1 MKSIEEKLASF
12 EKSVIHSAVRERDHY
27 SQELERRKTAE
38 LKEAKNRYRQEVRV
52 SYSKGLEE
60 VQKEARFIVS
70 TAKNEGQTALA
81 QKRNAIIDLVFSEL
95 TEKLRAFVRSAA
107 YENYFTKKLKEALAA
122 AAVVYQNGGAG
133 KTIRVLLT
141 AADAS
146 DKEKLVRAV
155 SADILPGAAIHIE
168 SCEEDILGGCCLVLP
183 EAGRAIDNSLLSA
196 VKRER
201 DTFLS
206 WSKLSSI

>member
-1 MKSIEEKLASF
+1 MKSIEEKLTSF
-12 EKSVIHSAVRERDHY
+12 EKMVINSAVKERNHY
-27 SQELERRKTAE
+27 SQELETRKKTE
-38 LKEAKNRYRQEVRV
+38 LKDAKSRYRQEVKV
-52 SYSKGLEE
+52 SYLKGLEE

-95 TEKLRAFVRSAA
+95 TEKLRVFVKSAA
-107 YENYFTKKLKEALAA
+107 YNDYFTKKLKEALEA

-133 KTIRVLLT
+133 KTIQVLLT

-146 DKEKLVRAV
+146 EKEKLVRAI

-168 SCEEDILGGCCLVLP
+168 SYEEDILGGCCLVLP

-201 DTFLS
+201 DEFLS